1 MSCYPWF
8 SRAVSDKILK
18 VRTTIQILKIWTPE
32 QNKTKQKMEKAYT
45 MLVYSKPNSIFCLF
59 LFLHLLIRPKIS
71 ETSIN
76 SVWSRFT
83 PRPTERN
90 SPAGA

>member
-32 QNKTKQKMEKAYT
+32 QNENKKIEKDYT
-45 MLVYSKPNSIFCLF
+45 MLVYSKPNSIF
-59 LFLHLLIRPKIS
+59 
-71 ETSIN
+71 
-76 SVWSRFT
+76 SVCFYFYIY
-83 PRPTERN
+83 
-90 SPAGA
+90 

>member
-45 MLVYSKPNSIFCLF
+45 MLVYSKPNSIF
-59 LFLHLLIRPKIS
+59 
-71 ETSIN
+71 
-76 SVWSRFT
+76 SVCFYFYIY
-83 PRPTERN
+83 
-90 SPAGA
+90 

>member
-32 QNKTKQKMEKAYT
+32 QNENKKIEKDYT

-59 LFLHLLIRPKIS
+59 LFLLIRPKIS

-90 SPAGA
+90 SPAGM